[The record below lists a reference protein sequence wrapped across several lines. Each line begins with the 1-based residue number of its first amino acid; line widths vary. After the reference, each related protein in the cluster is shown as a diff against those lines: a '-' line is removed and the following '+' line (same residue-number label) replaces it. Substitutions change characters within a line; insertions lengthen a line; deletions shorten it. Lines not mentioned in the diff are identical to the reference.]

1 MESVPTA
8 LWWLRFVEFP
18 KKENATKNFS
28 PPKKKKQK
36 NDFSVFFFFCGI
48 LMYTNTNVV
57 ACAFFFFFL
66 CACACVRADWQLTKN
81 TKGGENTFFFFCH
94 LGILLSP
101 FFSPFL
107 LSFLLSRSTFL
118 RRKEE
123 VPAKN
128 KHAAV
133 LSSSSYFHPFL
144 YNCVFFSFCFV
155 LLLPVLSLFVV
166 WKCAAIK
173 VYLGFFRLTFR
184 KGGGWKK
191 NTQI

>member
-1 MESVPTA
+1 MLFFFSSFYVRA
-8 LWWLRFVEFP
+8 RVFVRIDSSQ
-18 KKENATKNFS
+18 KTQKEGKT
-28 PPKKKKQK
+28 P
-36 NDFSVFFFFCGI
+36 FFFFAT
-48 LMYTNTNVV
+48 L
-57 ACAFFFFFL
+57 AFYWVL
-66 CACACVRADWQLTKN
+66 
-81 TKGGENTFFFFCH
+81 
-94 LGILLSP
+94 

-118 RRKEE
+118 SRKEE

-173 VYLGFFRLTFR
+173 VYLGFFWLTFR

-191 NTQI
+191 THKYKSVWLLSCFLPFFFLL

>member
-1 MESVPTA
+1 
-8 LWWLRFVEFP
+8 
-18 KKENATKNFS
+18 
-28 PPKKKKQK
+28 
-36 NDFSVFFFFCGI
+36 
-48 LMYTNTNVV
+48 MYTNTNVV
-57 ACAFFFFFL
+57 ACAFFFFLLFM
-66 CACACVRADWQLTKN
+66 CVRVCSCGLTAHKRH
-81 TKGGENTFFFFCH
+81 KRRGKHLFFFFAT
-94 LGILLSP
+94 LAFYWVL

-118 RRKEE
+118 SRKEE

-173 VYLGFFRLTFR
+173 VYLGFFWLTFR
-184 KGGGWKK
+184 KGGVKK

>member
-1 MESVPTA
+1 MLTHQ
-8 LWWLRFVEFP
+8 
-18 KKENATKNFS
+18 
-28 PPKKKKQK
+28 KKKKK
-36 NDFSVFFFFCGI
+36 NDFLVFFFLWHLDVYKHKRSRVC
-48 LMYTNTNVV
+48 
-57 ACAFFFFFL
+57 FFFFSSFY
-66 CACACVRADWQLTKN
+66 VRARVFVRIDSSQKTQKEGK
-81 TKGGENTFFFFCH
+81 TPFFFFAT
-94 LGILLSP
+94 LAFYWVL

-118 RRKEE
+118 SRKEE

-173 VYLGFFRLTFR
+173 VYLGFFWLTFR
-184 KGGGWKK
+184 KGGVKK

>member
-1 MESVPTA
+1 M
-8 LWWLRFVEFP
+8 L
-18 KKENATKNFS
+18 
-28 PPKKKKQK
+28 
-36 NDFSVFFFFCGI
+36 
-48 LMYTNTNVV
+48 
-57 ACAFFFFFL
+57 FFFFL
-66 CACACVRADWQLTKN
+66 LFMCVRVCSCGLTAHKRH
-81 TKGGENTFFFFCH
+81 KRRGKHLFFFLPPWHF
-94 LGILLSP
+94 IES

-118 RRKEE
+118 SRKEE

-173 VYLGFFRLTFR
+173 VYLGFFWLTFR

-191 NTQI
+191 THKYKSVWLLSCFLPFFFLL